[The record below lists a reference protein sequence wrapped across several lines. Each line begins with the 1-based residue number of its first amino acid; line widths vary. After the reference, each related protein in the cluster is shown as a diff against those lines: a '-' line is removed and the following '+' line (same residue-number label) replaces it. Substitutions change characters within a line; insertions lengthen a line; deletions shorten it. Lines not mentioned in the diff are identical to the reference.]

1 VLNGLDVS
9 AADCDWV
16 QLPMGF
22 RGLEV
27 EAEEAGVK
35 QMETLDLVI

>member
-1 VLNGLDVS
+1 
-9 AADCDWV
+9 
-16 QLPMGF
+16 MGF

-35 QMETLDLVI
+35 QVQTLDLVI